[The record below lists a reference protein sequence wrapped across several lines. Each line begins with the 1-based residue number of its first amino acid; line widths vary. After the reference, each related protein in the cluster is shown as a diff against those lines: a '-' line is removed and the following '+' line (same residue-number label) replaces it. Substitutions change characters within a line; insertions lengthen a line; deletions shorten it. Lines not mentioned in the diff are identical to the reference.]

1 MRSYFKSKCYVPVVD
16 NRQWERNIDC
26 QTDQT
31 IPKPMKNTFLHIAL
45 FSCLPY
51 LVCHA
56 QTTTKTGTLADVS
69 FMEGRWLGTFN
80 GGPIE
85 AAWIAPAGDNL
96 SGFMRMM
103 NGDKVTMYEML
114 IFEQTEQGPV
124 VLVKHFKPGLV
135 GVEDKEKSD
144 RYRFVEASKDRAL
157 FEKEDGSIRIIY
169 EKRSADQLVIQ
180 RGQPKDAK
188 WTFSDLFVFN
198 RVR

>member
-1 MRSYFKSKCYVPVVD
+1 
-16 NRQWERNIDC
+16 
-26 QTDQT
+26 
-31 IPKPMKNTFLHIAL
+31 MKTARLPLLFFGCAL
-45 FSCLPY
+45 TCFSLF
-51 LVCHA
+51 A
-56 QTTTKTGTLADVS
+56 QTTAKTGSLSDVG

-96 SGFMRMM
+96 AGFMRMM
-103 NGDKVTMYEML
+103 RDNKVTMYEML

-124 VLVKHFKPGLV
+124 VLVKHFKPGLI
-135 GVEDKEKSD
+135 EQEEKDKSD
-144 RYRFVEASKDRAL
+144 RYKFIEASTNRAL

-180 RGQPKDAK
+180 RGQQKAGK
-188 WTFSDLFVFN
+188 WDFTDLFVFN